1 MRELMMAAWVETV
14 NPAPVRHSGVM
25 TEEGEGHPPTGGR
38 KAEVSAETRAALLEA
53 GAALLREEP
62 VGSVLSQLT
71 ARSVATRAGRTTGAF
86 FHHWRSQEAYQ
97 RDLLA
102 YVLDPARIEEV
113 AEAGEAIREGLR
125 SGGDPVRV
133 LEETARENF
142 QSMRADPYVPLWHA
156 LWAKHGSDAGVHE
169 LLRMHLRSVT
179 GSVAALLDAV
189 VTASG
194 RRFRPPFTLDSLAVA
209 VTAVAQGL
217 ELRVAIEPE
226 GVPMHP
232 PGSPEERRE
241 DDGAWDL
248 YSTTVRTLF
257 EAFTEPAPE

>member
-1 MRELMMAAWVETV
+1 MSEVAD
-14 NPAPVRHSGVM
+14 
-25 TEEGEGHPPTGGR
+25 PPSPGGR
-38 KAEVSAETRAALLEA
+38 KAELSAETRAALLEA
-53 GAALLREEP
+53 GAELLREEP
-62 VGSVLSQLT
+62 VGSVLNQLT
-71 ARSVATRAGRTTGAF
+71 ARSVASRAGRTTGAF

-102 YVLDPARIEEV
+102 FVLDPARITEV
-113 AEAGEAIREGLR
+113 AEAGEAILEGLR

-142 QSMRADPYVPLWHA
+142 QSMRADPYIPLWHA

-169 LLRMHLRSVT
+169 LLRTHIRSVT

-194 RRFRPPFTLDSLAVA
+194 RTFRPPFTVDALAVA
-209 VTAVAQGL
+209 ITAVAQGL

-226 GVPMHP
+226 RVPMASHRPASNGHP
-232 PGSPEERRE
+232 
-241 DDGAWDL
+241 DDQGWDL
-248 YSTTVRTLF
+248 YSTTVRMLF
-257 EAFTEPAPE
+257 EAFTEPVSG

>member
-1 MRELMMAAWVETV
+1 M
-14 NPAPVRHSGVM
+14 S
-25 TEEGEGHPPTGGR
+25 EEAEDPPSPGGR
-38 KAEVSAETRAALLEA
+38 KAGVSAETRAALLEA

-62 VGSVLSQLT
+62 VGSVLNQLT

-97 RDLLA
+97 RELLA
-102 YVLDPARIEEV
+102 YVLDPARISVV
-113 AEAGEAIREGLR
+113 AEAEEGILGGLR
-125 SGGDPVRV
+125 SGRDPVQV
-133 LEETARENF
+133 LDDTARANF
-142 QSMRADPYVPLWHA
+142 QSMRADPYIPLWHA

-169 LLRMHLRSVT
+169 LLRTHIRSVT
-179 GSVAALLDAV
+179 GSVKVLLDAV

-226 GVPMHP
+226 RVPMAGQ
-232 PGSPEERRE
+232 PGN
-241 DDGAWDL
+241 DADWDL
-248 YSTTVRTLF
+248 YATTVRTLF
-257 EAFTEPAPE
+257 EAFTEPTPG

>member
-1 MRELMMAAWVETV
+1 MSEVAD
-14 NPAPVRHSGVM
+14 
-25 TEEGEGHPPTGGR
+25 PPSPRGR
-38 KAEVSAETRAALLEA
+38 KAEVSAETHAALLEA

-62 VGSVLSQLT
+62 VGSVLNQLT

-102 YVLDPARIEEV
+102 YVLDPARITEV
-113 AEAGEAIREGLR
+113 AEAEEAILEGLR

-142 QSMRADPYVPLWHA
+142 QSMRADPFIPLWHA
-156 LWAKHGSDAGVHE
+156 LWAKHGSDAVVHE
-169 LLRMHLRSVT
+169 LLRTHIRSVT

-226 GVPMHP
+226 RVPM
-232 PGSPEERRE
+232 SPHRWKSNGHQ
-241 DDGAWDL
+241 DDEAWDL
-248 YSTTVRTLF
+248 YSTTVLTLF
-257 EAFTEPAPE
+257 EAFTEPASG

>member
-1 MRELMMAAWVETV
+1 MSEVAD
-14 NPAPVRHSGVM
+14 
-25 TEEGEGHPPTGGR
+25 PPLPSGR

-53 GAALLREEP
+53 GATLLREEP
-62 VGSVLSQLT
+62 VGSVLNQIT

-86 FHHWRSQEAYQ
+86 FHHWHSQEAYQ

-102 YVLDPARIEEV
+102 YVLDPARIAEV
-113 AEAGEAIREGLR
+113 AEAGEAILEGLR

-142 QSMRADPYVPLWHA
+142 QSMRADPYIPLWHA
-156 LWAKHGSDAGVHE
+156 LWAKSGSDAGVHE
-169 LLRMHLRSVT
+169 LLRTHIRSVT

-226 GVPMHP
+226 RVPMSSSRSESD
-232 PGSPEERRE
+232 GRE

-257 EAFTEPAPE
+257 EAFTEPG

>member
-1 MRELMMAAWVETV
+1 MMAAWVERV
-14 NPAPVRHSGVM
+14 KSAFVRQSGVM
-25 TEEGEGHPPTGGR
+25 SEEADPPSPGGR
-38 KAEVSAETRAALLEA
+38 KAEASAETCAALLEA
-53 GAALLREEP
+53 GAALLRDEP
-62 VGSVLSQLT
+62 VGSVLNQLT

-97 RDLLA
+97 RDLVA
-102 YVLDPARIEEV
+102 YVLDPARIEVV
-113 AEAGEAIREGLR
+113 AEAQEGILAGLR
-125 SGGDPVRV
+125 SGGDALQV
-133 LEETARENF
+133 LEDSARVNF
-142 QSMRADPYVPLWHA
+142 QSMRADPYIPLWHA

-169 LLRMHLRSVT
+169 LLRRHMASVT

-226 GVPMHP
+226 RVPMAPHGGPAAHP
-232 PGSPEERRE
+232 
-241 DDGAWDL
+241 DDDAWDL
-248 YSTTVRTLF
+248 YATTVRTLV
-257 EAFTEPAPE
+257 EAFTEPVPG